1 MTRLLSARMPCSSWI
16 KQRVC
21 RPWPG
26 LPIVFLCLLGSG
38 GCIPPESGGVAKAT
52 LERNP
57 DVGDSPDARVVLP
70 APRWQ
75 ADDPA
80 WFDAVPALD
89 IAEHLWRA
97 DLDFDEGLELPFDAA
112 VVAPRY
118 FAEEVTTGNP
128 WSDWLRKPAVQF
140 GCAGVPTPLEDCL
153 EEDLKSPNPDR
164 KLIALVALLKW
175 RAPASTPEQW
185 AVLQSMVARCPRE
198 AALLEEMHDTFSAGR
213 LLRSV
218 NRLALAVPSEDLGR
232 DGEWSIMAAGV
243 TRVEAALPALATLS
257 TSPTIDTSL
266 SAQLAIT
273 QFQGPAAEEA
283 LLTCVLGGTYDAFI
297 RAGDELV
304 RRNPARL
311 RETLEQLST
320 TDLRLMPYYGLMLA
334 DCDSPSGVPW
344 LCRAVGSYQGID
356 REMFD
361 QIERLARPDDL
372 AEVKAMLETC
382 RLEQRERAVEVW
394 EAINRR
400 FETLGLTPSGSGPS
414 VDATT
419 NSGLRVSQQDD
430 GGF

>member
-1 MTRLLSARMPCSSWI
+1 L
-16 KQRVC
+16 
-21 RPWPG
+21 
-26 LPIVFLCLLGSG
+26 
-38 GCIPPESGGVAKAT
+38 
-52 LERNP
+52 
-57 DVGDSPDARVVLP
+57 
-70 APRWQ
+70 Q

-128 WSDWLRKPAVQF
+128 WSDGRRKPAVQF

-175 RAPASTPEQW
+175 RAPSSTPEQW

-218 NRLALAVPSEDLGR
+218 NRMALAVPSEDLGR
-232 DGEWSIMAAGV
+232 DGEWRIMATGV
-243 TRVEAALPALATLS
+243 TRVEAALPALATLA

-266 SAQLAIT
+266 SAQLAIR

-283 LLTCVLGGTYDAFI
+283 LLTCVLGGTYDAVW
-297 RAGDELV
+297 RAGEEMV
-304 RRNPARL
+304 QRNPSRL
-311 RETLEQLST
+311 RETLEGAVAV
-320 TDLRLMPYYGLMLA
+320 DPRLICYYGLLLA
-334 DCDSPSGVPW
+334 RCDSPHAVPW
-344 LCRAVGSYQGID
+344 LCQTVGRYQMID
-356 REMFD
+356 SEMFD
-361 QIERLARPDDL
+361 QIERLARPSDGPFL
-372 AEVKAMLETC
+372 QAMWETC
-382 RLEQRERAVEVW
+382 RPEQVARANEVW
-394 EAINRR
+394 ETFQRR
-400 FETLGLTPSGSGPS
+400 VDNVSAVPGGSLPNPSSTGLQ
-414 VDATT
+414 
-419 NSGLRVSQQDD
+419 LQ
-430 GGF
+430 